1 MLIVAWQAQ
10 VRQYA
15 EFDKVI
21 VFGIWNRARQVIEPA
36 LGIYD
41 YTNDGLR
48 RYQNYMTEQMGTEE
62 Q

>member
-1 MLIVAWQAQ
+1 